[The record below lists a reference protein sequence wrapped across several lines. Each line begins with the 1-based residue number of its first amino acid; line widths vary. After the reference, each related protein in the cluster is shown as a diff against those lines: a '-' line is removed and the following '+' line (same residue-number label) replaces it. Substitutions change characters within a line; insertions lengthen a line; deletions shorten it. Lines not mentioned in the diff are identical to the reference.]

1 MFFNQFQG
9 NQKINNDEYYN
20 ILGVDKNADKKTIK
34 KAYHKLAVQCHPDK
48 GGDPDKFKS
57 IAEAFEVLSD
67 SEKKQLYDSGGKEAL
82 GGSGMPNPTDIFSQM
97 FNPGSNNGRQRVK
110 KGNNINYPMNLTL
123 NEIYN
128 GCNKNISLGRS
139 LIDQNSIVNCPG
151 CNGQGMRIQ
160 KIQMGPMIQQ
170 IQSQCN
176 DCAGIGKTYK
186 TKKRLASDY
195 QMMNNDIIKIVST

>member
-67 SEKKQLYDSGGKEAL
+67 TDKKQLYDSGGKEAL
-82 GGSGMPNPTDIFSQM
+82 EGSGMSNPSDIFSQM

-110 KGNNINYPMNLTL
+110 KGNNINYCDGKRAGLTH
-123 NEIYN
+123 
-128 GCNKNISLGRS
+128 G
-139 LIDQNSIVNCPG
+139 
-151 CNGQGMRIQ
+151 
-160 KIQMGPMIQQ
+160 
-170 IQSQCN
+170 
-176 DCAGIGKTYK
+176 
-186 TKKRLASDY
+186 
-195 QMMNNDIIKIVST
+195 